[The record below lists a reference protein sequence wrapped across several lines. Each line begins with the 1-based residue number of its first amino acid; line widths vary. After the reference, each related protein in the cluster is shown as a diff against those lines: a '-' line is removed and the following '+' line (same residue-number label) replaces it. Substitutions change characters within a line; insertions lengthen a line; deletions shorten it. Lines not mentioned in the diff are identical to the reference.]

1 MHFHPSNV
9 QFYGGGCKVL
19 NYYNLKHSP
28 AHAFPKDTRDSWLKQ
43 SQYIPP
49 TDPPKTKSNCKYTE
63 LYNTR
68 EQYIHQSQKI
78 TAPSYSFGKAGME
91 ENDFY
96 KKIKKNKKRAKS
108 ATYKNMQFNE
118 DNLEGDNCINNDNN
132 DNNENNNKK

>member
-1 MHFHPSNV
+1 MHFHPFNV
-9 QFYGGGCKVL
+9 QFYCGGCKVL

-68 EQYIHQSQKI
+68 EQYIRQSQKI
-78 TAPSYSFGKAGME
+78 TAPSYSFGKAGINNE
-91 ENDFY
+91 IVKSNKD
-96 KKIKKNKKRAKS
+96 KKRAKS
-108 ATYKNMQFNE
+108 SKYKNKNIK
-118 DNLEGDNCINNDNN
+118 LL
-132 DNNENNNKK
+132 

>member
-49 TDPPKTKSNCKYTE
+49 TDPPKQNLIVNIQNYTTQESNTFIKV
-63 LYNTR
+63 
-68 EQYIHQSQKI
+68 
-78 TAPSYSFGKAGME
+78 
-91 ENDFY
+91 
-96 KKIKKNKKRAKS
+96 KK
-108 ATYKNMQFNE
+108 
-118 DNLEGDNCINNDNN
+118 
-132 DNNENNNKK
+132 